1 MYLGLKGTNFIFV
14 QYALRKTDILK
25 NAFGSE
31 INYISNFEVFK
42 SLLKQYAYDDLFIDS
57 AAKDFGHATPF
68 GNRVIAE
75 NVAQELLKL
84 TELNEWIHKI
94 VVMQISQQF
103 N

>member
-1 MYLGLKGTNFIFV
+1 MTY
-14 QYALRKTDILK
+14 
-25 NAFGSE
+25 E
-31 INYISNFEVFK
+31 IFK
-42 SLLKQYAYDDLFIDS
+42 SLLKKYVYDDLFIDS
-57 AAKDFGHATPF
+57 FADDFGHATPF

-94 VVMQISQQF
+94 VVTRTSQQF

>member
-1 MYLGLKGTNFIFV
+1 MTY
-14 QYALRKTDILK
+14 
-25 NAFGSE
+25 E
-31 INYISNFEVFK
+31 IFK
-42 SLLKQYAYDDLFIDS
+42 SLLKKYVYDDLFIDTF
-57 AAKDFGHATPF
+57 ADNFGHATPF

>member
-1 MYLGLKGTNFIFV
+1 LYLGLKGTNFIFV

-84 TELNEWIHKI
+84 TELNE
-94 VVMQISQQF
+94 
-103 N
+103 

>member
-1 MYLGLKGTNFIFV
+1 MTY
-14 QYALRKTDILK
+14 
-25 NAFGSE
+25 E
-31 INYISNFEVFK
+31 IFK
-42 SLLKQYAYDDLFIDS
+42 SLLKKYVYDDLFIDS
-57 AAKDFGHATPF
+57 FADDFGHATPF

-94 VVMQISQQF
+94 VVVQASQQF

>member
-1 MYLGLKGTNFIFV
+1 MTY
-14 QYALRKTDILK
+14 
-25 NAFGSE
+25 E
-31 INYISNFEVFK
+31 IFK
-42 SLLKQYAYDDLFIDS
+42 SLLKKYVYDDLFIDS
-57 AAKDFGHATPF
+57 FADDFGHATPF

-75 NVAQELLKL
+75 NVAQELLRL

>member
-1 MYLGLKGTNFIFV
+1 MTY
-14 QYALRKTDILK
+14 
-25 NAFGSE
+25 E
-31 INYISNFEVFK
+31 IFK
-42 SLLKQYAYDDLFIDS
+42 SPLKKNVYDDLFIDS
-57 AAKDFGHATPF
+57 FADDFGHATPF

>member
-1 MYLGLKGTNFIFV
+1 MTY
-14 QYALRKTDILK
+14 
-25 NAFGSE
+25 E
-31 INYISNFEVFK
+31 IFK
-42 SLLKQYAYDDLFIDS
+42 SLLKKYVYDDLFIDS
-57 AAKDFGHATPF
+57 FADDFGHATLF

>member
-1 MYLGLKGTNFIFV
+1 MTY
-14 QYALRKTDILK
+14 
-25 NAFGSE
+25 E
-31 INYISNFEVFK
+31 IFK
-42 SLLKQYAYDDLFIDS
+42 SLLKKYVYDNLFIDS
-57 AAKDFGHATPF
+57 FADDFGHATPF

>member
-1 MYLGLKGTNFIFV
+1 MHTVQNFFTALNIKNYKYL
-14 QYALRKTDILK
+14 
-25 NAFGSE
+25 S
-31 INYISNFEVFK
+31 
-42 SLLKQYAYDDLFIDS
+42 IDRV
-57 AAKDFGHATPF
+57 AKDFGHATPF

>member
-1 MYLGLKGTNFIFV
+1 MTYEIF
-14 QYALRKTDILK
+14 K
-25 NAFGSE
+25 N
-31 INYISNFEVFK
+31 
-42 SLLKQYAYDDLFIDS
+42 LLKKYAHDNLFIDS
-57 AAKDFGHATPF
+57 FADDFGHATPF